1 MDSVPA
7 SKGLVTVYSPISP
20 LADPKRLM
28 RDMLRDISS
37 SKELAWR
44 LFLRNI
50 SSRYRQT
57 ILGYLWAF
65 LPPVMTTLVFVYL
78 QRVGYFTVGPTQVPY
93 VAFVFAGLILWQVF
107 TDALNA
113 PLRMVQQSFSMLTK
127 VNFPREALIIAG
139 LGEVLFG
146 FVIRTF
152 LMVAV
157 LIWFEVPLTWSAL
170 WVPPGVLVLT
180 ALGLAIGLLLT
191 PFALLYHDIGQALP
205 FVVYLWMFL
214 TPVIY
219 PVPEHGSG
227 SLSMILNPVGPL
239 LDTTRAWLFSVSPQ
253 YVGVF
258 WVVCGLT
265 VGALLAGWLMYRLA
279 LPILIER
286 ITA

>member
-1 MDSVPA
+1 
-7 SKGLVTVYSPISP
+7 
-20 LADPKRLM
+20 M

-44 LFLRNI
+44 LFVRNI
-50 SSRYRQT
+50 SSRYRQA

-65 LPPVMTTLVFVYL
+65 LPPIMTTLVFVYL

-93 VAFVFAGLILWQVF
+93 IAFLFAGLILWQVF

-113 PLRMVQQSFSMLTK
+113 PLRMVQQSFSMMTK

-191 PFALLYHDIGQALP
+191 PVALLYHDIGQALP

-219 PVPEHGSG
+219 PAPKPGSG
-227 SLSMILNPVGPL
+227 SLSMILNPVSPL
-239 LDTTRAWLFSVSPQ
+239 LDTTRAWLFSESPQ
-253 YVGVF
+253 YLGVF
-258 WVVCGLT
+258 LVVYGLT